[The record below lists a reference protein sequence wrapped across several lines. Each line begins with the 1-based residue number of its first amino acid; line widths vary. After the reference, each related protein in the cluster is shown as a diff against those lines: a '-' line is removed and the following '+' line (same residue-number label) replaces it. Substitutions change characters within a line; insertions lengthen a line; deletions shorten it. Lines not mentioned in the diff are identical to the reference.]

1 MRSIRN
7 SAALFAESLPI
18 ALLAV
23 AIARPCAAA
32 QQADSQFRCMAKIEQ
47 SREALARRAGD
58 SALEIGL
65 AWRLAACGDN
75 IEAVEWYHS
84 IVRANPGDATA
95 WYALGEAE
103 ARSGRWTEAARAFS
117 RMLAIAP
124 GNDGAE
130 LGLAHADARIGQ
142 LDAALNLYEQV
153 LKKTPGNHDALEG
166 KAFLL
171 YWSGRWADARALFAG
186 LCRANPA
193 DSESC
198 GALASVARAMDAARW
213 SAWRPHS
220 NAPAQAWMGYEISYL
235 ADHPSDEAA
244 LRRLAA
250 AEAQLGLYQQAVRD
264 DQHALRLVPSDSG
277 AQQHMARVLAWSRQY
292 PAAIEADDELL
303 RSHPKDRQALEHL
316 AQTDLWAGRLTGAL
330 AANQAL
336 LGREPGSTAEE
347 LRVARLEWRLK
358 REQAASKMLTGLL
371 RQQPSDRAARLG
383 RAQIE
388 MHEGQL
394 PEALIDYNAV
404 LDDNFADPD
413 AAFGAAR
420 IYYYL
425 GEPERAEPLALRA
438 ARERPRDADFLVL
451 AARIEVA
458 LHHRKPARAL
468 VQSASRLAPSSDG
481 VRELEGQMRAEPR
494 VTVETQSSYAREIA
508 LQNPLARARG
518 AYLPARTIEDLNSY
532 GSSIRTSFSFLPQS
546 SSYVLLAASPSNS
559 PFGGIQGTVAPAE
572 LMYGQTTHLAS
583 WATLRGGFGFARLG
597 PGELPTHNPPTDPVQ
612 AISTR
617 GLAAVGYAG
626 YSLFPTRVFGFD
638 LTASREMNAATPVSV
653 RLGVVETR
661 LSAGLHYALNQRTHV
676 AASFDH
682 IVDAAPLFYDTD
694 EPGPLALFVHGRDA
708 GNEGRMV
715 FDRSLIQTERFSLD
729 AGYAGLA
736 FGFKGGR
743 RGTWMGFF
751 NPAFYQQQFATV
763 HLSDTLIGPIRFT
776 LDGGAGVQQVA
787 NGAPFTRASK
797 IHPALSFRLSRTV
810 GLTVGYTHYDFSQA
824 LGTVRGNAVELT
836 TSWSF

>member
-1 MRSIRN
+1 MRSIRKPV
-7 SAALFAESLPI
+7 ALFGESLAV

-23 AIARPCAAA
+23 AIARPSAAA
-32 QQADSQFRCMAKIEQ
+32 QAESQFRCMAKIEQ

-65 AWRLAACGDN
+65 ARRLAGCGDN
-75 IEAVEWYHS
+75 IEAAAWYRS
-84 IVRANPGDATA
+84 IVRADPGDMAA
-95 WYALGEAE
+95 WYALGAAE
-103 ARSGRWTEAARAFS
+103 AWSGRWAASARAFS

-124 GNDGAE
+124 GNAGAD

-142 LDAALNLYEQV
+142 WDAALVLYEQV
-153 LKKTPGNHDALEG
+153 LAKTPGNHDALEG

-171 YWSGRWADARALFAG
+171 YWSGRWAEARALFAG

-193 DSESC
+193 DHEGC
-198 GALASVARAMDAARW
+198 GALASVTRAMDAARW
-213 SAWRPHS
+213 TAWRPRS

-250 AEAQLGLYQQAVRD
+250 AEAQLGLYQRAVRD
-264 DQHALRLVPSDSG
+264 DQRALRLAPKDSE

-303 RSHPKDRQALEHL
+303 RSHPEDRQALEHL

-336 LGREPGSTAEE
+336 LGRDPGSTAEE
-347 LRVARLEWRLK
+347 LRIARLEWRLK
-358 REQAASKMLTGLL
+358 GEEAASKMLSDLL
-371 RQQPSDRAARLG
+371 HQQPSDRAARLD

-388 MHEGQL
+388 MHEGRL

-404 LDDNFADPD
+404 LDDNFADSD
-413 AAFGAAR
+413 ACFGAAR
-420 IYYYL
+420 IYFYL

-438 ARERPRDADFLVL
+438 ARERPGNADFLTL
-451 AARIEVA
+451 AARIELA
-458 LHHRKPARAL
+458 LHHRKQARAL
-468 VQSASRLAPSSDG
+468 IRSASRLAPSSDG
-481 VRELEGQMRAEPR
+481 VRELEGRMRSEPR

-508 LQNPLARARG
+508 VQNPLAETRG

-532 GSSIRTSFSFLPQS
+532 GSSVRTSFSFLPQS
-546 SSYVLLAASPSNS
+546 NSYVLLAASPSNS

-572 LMYGQTTHLAS
+572 LMYGQTTRLAS
-583 WATLRGGFGFARLG
+583 WATLRGGFGIARLG

-617 GLAAVGYAG
+617 GLTGVGYAG
-626 YSLFPTRVFGFD
+626 YSLFPTRAFGFD
-638 LTASREMNAATPVSV
+638 LTASRQINAATPVSV
-653 RLGVVETR
+653 RLGAIETR
-661 LSAGLHYALNQRTHV
+661 LSARLHYALNQRTHV
-676 AASFDH
+676 RASFDH
-682 IVDAAPLFYDTD
+682 IVDAAPLFYDAD
-694 EPGPLALFVHGRDA
+694 DPGPLALFVHGRDV
-708 GNEGRMV
+708 GNEGRIV

-736 FGFKGGR
+736 FGFKGAD

-751 NPAFYQQQFATV
+751 NPIFYQQQFATIR
-763 HLSDTLIGPIRFT
+763 LSDKLFGPVGFT
-776 LDGGAGVQQVA
+776 FDGGAGVQRI
-787 NGAPFTRASK
+787 GSGEPFTRGSK
-797 IHPALSFRLSRTV
+797 IHPALSLRLTRTF

-824 LGTVRGNAVELT
+824 LGAVRGNAVELT
-836 TSWSF
+836 TNWSF